1 MNLELKNITKKYTKD
16 QFALNNVSLSI
27 STGIVGLLGPNG
39 AGKSTLFKIIST
51 LNRPTSGTISFCGHD
66 IVKNPNI
73 LRKTLGYLPQ
83 EFGVYPNLNA
93 FEFLEYIAALKGV
106 GHHGLKKKI
115 TKLLEEVNLIDHSM
129 NPLSS
134 YSGGMK
140 QRIGIVQALLNDPKV
155 LILDEP
161 TVGLDPL
168 ERLRFKELILEL
180 GRDRIIFLSSHII
193 NDIENAADHV
203 IIMNN
208 GELLAHN
215 TTQEIIKNCH
225 GLTYEII
232 IDHQKLGAFKDKNIV
247 VNSNRKGD
255 FYNVRYL
262 SHQPKEGSI
271 EKKACL
277 EDAYTLYT
285 NAQRNV

>member
-1 MNLELKNITKKYTKD
+1 MNLELKNIIKKYTKE
-16 QFALNNVSLSI
+16 QIALNNVSLSI
-27 STGIVGLLGPNG
+27 SCGIVGLLGPNG

-51 LNRPTSGTISFCGHD
+51 VNKPTSGTISFCGD
-66 IVKNPNI
+66 NVVKNPNA

-106 GHHGLKKKI
+106 SRQGLKEKI
-115 TKLLEEVNLIDHSM
+115 TRLLEEVNLIDYAM

-161 TVGLDPL
+161 TVGLDPS

-180 GRDRIIFLSSHII
+180 GRDRIILLSSHIV
-193 NDIENAADHV
+193 NDIENTADHV

-208 GELLAHN
+208 GELIVHN
-215 TTQEIIKNCH
+215 TTQEIIKKCQ
-225 GLTYEII
+225 GLIYEIS
-232 IDHQKLGAFKDKNIV
+232 IDDDNLREFKNKNIV
-247 VNSNRKGD
+247 INSNRKGD
-255 FYNVRYL
+255 FYSVRYL
-262 SHQPKEGSI
+262 SQQPLEGSI
-271 EKKACL
+271 EKKPCL

-285 NAQRNV
+285 NDQKNV

>member
-27 STGIVGLLGPNG
+27 SSGIIGLLGPNG

-51 LNRPTSGTISFCGHD
+51 LNKPTSGTISFCGD
-66 IVKNPNI
+66 NIVKTPNK

-106 GHHGLKKKI
+106 SHHGLKRKI
-115 TKLLEEVNLIDHSM
+115 TKLLEEVNLIDHAM

-161 TVGLDPL
+161 TVGLDPS

-203 IIMNN
+203 IIMNK
-208 GELLAHN
+208 GELIAHN
-215 TTQEIIKNCH
+215 TTQEIIKNCQ
-225 GLTYEII
+225 GLTYEIN
-232 IDHQKLGAFKDKNIV
+232 IDHQKLRAFKDKNIV

-255 FYNVRYL
+255 FYSVRYL